1 MMGHSWRHIQQ
12 AATLASLGALVL
24 TACQKDT
31 SDSGVRIGAS
41 DPKQTEL
48 PGVEVKL
55 PLAPSFTKE
64 HSPEAYSDGSLSLF
78 GVRKS
83 IESKL
88 GQEVIIRA
96 HVVDVYQCPP
106 CPKGMAC
113 KPCSEPHFW
122 IADRPNVERDKAL
135 MVVDLPEKK
144 PKVEVGKRYL
154 FSGTF
159 SKSSASGF
167 KASDG
172 LLVYAKHATENEG
185 Q

>member
-1 MMGHSWRHIQQ
+1 MMGHSSRHIQRV
-12 AATLASLGALVL
+12 ALLASLSALAL
-24 TACQKDT
+24 TACPTESSDT
-31 SDSGVRIGAS
+31 GARIGAS

-48 PGVEVKL
+48 PRVEVKL
-55 PLAPSFTKE
+55 PPSPTFAKE
-64 HSPEAYSDGSLSLF
+64 HSPEAYSDGSLSVF

-83 IESKL
+83 AESKL
-88 GQEVIIRA
+88 GQEVTIRA

-122 IADRPNVERDKAL
+122 IADRPNVDRDKAL

-144 PKVEVGKRYL
+144 PAVEVGKRYL
-154 FSGTF
+154 FVGTF

-172 LLVYAKHATENEG
+172 LLVYAKHDAESQG